1 MIVLML
7 PQFAW
12 ARGQA
17 HRPDLH
23 LQPSQQKMA
32 SDARSFLLMLPE
44 IGPDLVPL
52 IRCDLSFAGD
62 PSAKP
67 LSNLQTRRP

>member
-1 MIVLML
+1 
-7 PQFAW
+7 
-12 ARGQA
+12 
-17 HRPDLH
+17 
-23 LQPSQQKMA
+23 
-32 SDARSFLLMLPE
+32 MLPE